1 MDTIE
6 NYKENEIRVS
16 DKVRPW
22 DMVNGS
28 PRVPEE
34 VINQRLAICHE
45 CPAFR
50 PLTQICNLKNKNIK
64 K

>member
-28 PRVPEE
+28 NAVYYNILRWGKD
-34 VINQRLAICHE
+34 VISQ
-45 CPAFR
+45 AF
-50 PLTQICNLKNKNIK
+50 IN
-64 K
+64 